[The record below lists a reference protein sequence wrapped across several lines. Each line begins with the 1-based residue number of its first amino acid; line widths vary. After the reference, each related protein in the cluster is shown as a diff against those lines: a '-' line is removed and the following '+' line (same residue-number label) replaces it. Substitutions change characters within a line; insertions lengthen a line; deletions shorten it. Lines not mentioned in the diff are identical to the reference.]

1 MIYPH
6 WIYRLEGF
14 PENPEKWLVRT
25 PEEDANMGPGFTDPY
40 GVRCP
45 VVDVLGKLEN
55 IDMVQEHVEIAEE
68 PIPEKPEIQNKRG
81 GWPKGKPRKG
91 KE

>member
-6 WIYRLEGF
+6 WVYRLEGF

-25 PEEDANMGPGFTDPY
+25 PEEDENMGPGFTDPY

-45 VVDVLGKLEN
+45 LVIDLTRDKN
-55 IDMVQEHVEIAEE
+55 ILQEEAIALME
-68 PIPEKPEIQNKRG
+68 PAETNLVKRG
-81 GWPKGKPRKG
+81 GWPKGKPRKVR
-91 KE
+91 E